1 MSSNSK
7 GSQRPTYRQ
16 DKDPTLS
23 PFIRKSDSGL
33 VGGRAVEGQSR
44 KRKVRSEDVRVTA
57 RASSQ
62 TLRNEGLHEVIPTNK
77 RNDFSG
83 NKLYAHI
90 QSGLRTS
97 PSTTVFRR
105 RDGELGGHTQT
116 FVKRSGQG
124 STHTKGQAPAHD
136 ELRDEFHQA
145 KKRKLS
151 EPGTSAS
158 LFARQLRITAS
169 GPEILKSKYLTDA
182 LPNSRSAKGPLES
195 PSAKK
200 KPNRINFARE
210 THRRREQGKER
221 FFAFVQQEVPSSEAS
236 RFRSPSPP
244 RAPLN
249 DDGTGGERL
258 SAPFPLPQIPLFPS
272 TARQAH
278 TTAWLTAPLRS
289 LKDK

>member
-1 MSSNSK
+1 M
-7 GSQRPTYRQ
+7 TEF
-16 DKDPTLS
+16 D
-23 PFIRKSDSGL
+23 
-33 VGGRAVEGQSR
+33 
-44 KRKVRSEDVRVTA
+44 
-57 RASSQ
+57 
-62 TLRNEGLHEVIPTNK
+62 
-77 RNDFSG
+77 G

-105 RDGELGGHTQT
+105 KDGELGGHTQT

-124 STHTKGQAPAHD
+124 STHTKGQGPAHD
-136 ELRDEFHQA
+136 ELREELHLA

-158 LFARQLRITAS
+158 LLSRQLRITAS
-169 GPEILKSKYLTDA
+169 GPEILKSDYLTDA
-182 LPNSRSAKGPLES
+182 LPNSRSAKGALES

-200 KPNRINFARE
+200 KPNRINFAKE
-210 THRRREQGKER
+210 THRRREHAKER
-221 FFAFVQQEVPSSEAS
+221 YFAFTQQEVPSSEIS
-236 RFRSPSPP
+236 RFPPPSPP

-249 DDGTGGERL
+249 EDGSGGGHL

-272 TARQAH
+272 DARQAH
-278 TTAWLTAPLRS
+278 ATAWLTEPLRS